1 MWSDT
6 SFVKEALC
14 NIMKNVFCFH
24 SNAINTLICC
34 FSVTK
39 SCLTLHNPVNC
50 KHVSLPWSSLSPEIC
65 SNSCPLS
72 QWCYI
77 TVSSTVAPFF
87 FCLQSSPASGSFAV
101 SQLFASGLT
110 LLIPL
115 QYKELSRVL
124 SSIPKMG
131 PNLTKSEKENWKKI
145 EIDCLINILSLFKWI
160 FCQSFTFDFVK
171 FNFLKL

>member
-1 MWSDT
+1 MSD
-6 SFVKEALC
+6 S
-14 NIMKNVFCFH
+14 
-24 SNAINTLICC
+24 SQ
-34 FSVTK
+34 
-39 SCLTLHNPVNC
+39 SCELQ
-50 KHVSLPWSSLSPEIC
+50 HVSLPWSSLSPEIC

-87 FCLQSSPASGSFAV
+87 FCLQSSPASESFPV
-101 SQLFASGLT
+101 SQLFASGGQSIGASASSAFLPMNIQGWFPLGLT

-160 FCQSFTFDFVK
+160 FCQSFTFDFDSI
-171 FNFLKL
+171 F